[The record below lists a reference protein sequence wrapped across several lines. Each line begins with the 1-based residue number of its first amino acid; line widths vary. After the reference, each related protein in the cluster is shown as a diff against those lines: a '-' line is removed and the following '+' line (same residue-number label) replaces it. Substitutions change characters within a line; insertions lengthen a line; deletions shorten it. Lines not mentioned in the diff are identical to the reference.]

1 MSADR
6 IDFSKTEP
14 PKGTP
19 PPAEAT
25 PKPGPSASGGSTLA
39 AWLPLGVAVLLMP
52 TLAYAITTWILLPKL
67 QQGLGLAK
75 PEAGAE
81 AAPSAAARGG
91 TGHGGHASPSTAG
104 AAAGSRKETATLNK
118 LLVNVSNS
126 MGSRYLLTS
135 LTMMSKLPD
144 FKQRLEA
151 NEPQLRDAACGILST
166 KTIADLE
173 KPGARNLVRSELI
186 AAFNR
191 VLGGDAVQEMYLT
204 EFAIQ

>member
-1 MSADR
+1 MAANR

-19 PPAEAT
+19 PSAEVA
-25 PKPGPSASGGSTLA
+25 PKPPPAAAHGSGLA
-39 AWLPLGVAVLLMP
+39 AWLPLGVAVVVMP
-52 TLAYAITTWILLPKL
+52 VLAYAITNWILLPKL
-67 QQGLGLAK
+67 QQGLGIGKGEARA
-75 PEAGAE
+75 EAGVKAG
-81 AAPSAAARGG
+81 AAAG
-91 TGHGGHASPSTAG
+91 GHGGHAGSG
-104 AAAGSRKETATLNK
+104 AAGVAAGVKKETATLNK
-118 LLVNVSNS
+118 LLVNVSNT

-135 LTMMSKLPD
+135 LTLVSKLSD

-151 NEPQLRDAACGILST
+151 NEPQLRDAACGVLST

-191 VLGGDAVQEMYLT
+191 VLGSDAVQEMYLT